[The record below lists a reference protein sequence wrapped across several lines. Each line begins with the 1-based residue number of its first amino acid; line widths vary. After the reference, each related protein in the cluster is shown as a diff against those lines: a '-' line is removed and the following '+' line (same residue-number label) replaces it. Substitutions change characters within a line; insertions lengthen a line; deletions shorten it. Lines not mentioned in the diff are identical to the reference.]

1 MQPRPAGFTL
11 VELLV
16 TLAVLGVLLGIGVPS
31 FRASLERQRIS
42 AAIFM
47 VAAQFATARNT
58 AITRRE
64 IVSLCPSTTGA
75 GCDEGLDW
83 SGGWLMYGGRRRAS
97 QPENPAAVLRHF
109 PPPGHASLH
118 LRSSTGRRA
127 LHFLPDGRSAGSNLR
142 LRVCLAGQLR
152 GEVVV
157 NNLGRV
163 RSRRLPGWQA
173 CEG

>member
-1 MQPRPAGFTL
+1 MQRPAGFTVL
-11 VELLV
+11 ELLV
-16 TLAVLGVLLGIGVPS
+16 TVAVLGVLLGIGLPA
-31 FRASLERQRIS
+31 FRASLEHQRIS
-42 AAIFM
+42 TAVFL

-64 IVSLCPSTTGA
+64 VVSLCPSARGE
-75 GCDEGLDW
+75 GCDETVDW
-83 SGGWLMYGGRRRAS
+83 SGGWLMYGGSRRSS
-97 QPENPAAVLRHF
+97 QPEEPAAILRRF
-109 PPPGHASLH
+109 PPPGHASLRFH
-118 LRSSTGRRA
+118 SSTGRRA

-142 LRVCLAGQLR
+142 LRICLAGQLR

-173 CEG
+173 CDG

>member
-1 MQPRPAGFTL
+1 MQRPSGFTVL
-11 VELLV
+11 ELLV
-16 TLAVLGVLLGIGVPS
+16 TLAVLAVLLGLGIPA

-42 AAIFM
+42 GAVFL
-47 VAAQFATARNT
+47 VAAQFATARHA

-64 IVSLCPSTTGA
+64 VVTLCPSA
-75 GCDEGLDW
+75 GGTECDETMDW
-83 SGGWLMYGGRRRAS
+83 SHGWLMYGGRHRAS
-97 QPENPAAVLRHF
+97 QPEAPQAVLRRF
-109 PPPGHASLH
+109 PPPGHAT
-118 LRSSTGRRA
+118 LRFHSSAGRRA

-142 LRVCLAGQLR
+142 LRICLAGQLR

>member
-1 MQPRPAGFTL
+1 MPRPAGFTV

-16 TLAVLGVLLGIGVPS
+16 TLAVLAILLGVGVPA

-42 AAIFM
+42 AAVFI
-47 VAAQFATARNT
+47 VAAQFATART
-58 AITRRE
+58 SAITRRE
-64 IVSLCPSTTGA
+64 VVSLCPSADNTA
-75 GCDEGLDW
+75 CDEGLDW
-83 SGGWLMYGGRRRAS
+83 SGGWLMYGGARRAS
-97 QPENPAAVLRHF
+97 QPQHPAAVLRRF
-109 PPPGHASLH
+109 PPAGHASLQ

-142 LRVCLAGQLR
+142 LRICLAGRLR

-173 CEG
+173 CDG

>member
-1 MQPRPAGFTL
+1 MQRRTGFTL

-16 TLAVLGVLLGIGVPS
+16 ALAVLAVLLGVGVPT

-42 AAIFM
+42 AAVFV
-47 VAAQFATARNT
+47 VAAQFATARNS

-64 IVSLCPSTTGA
+64 VVSLCPSNNGLD
-75 GCDEGLDW
+75 CDEGLDW
-83 SGGWLMYGGRRRAS
+83 AGGWLMYGGARRAS
-97 QPENPAAVLRHF
+97 QPESPAAVLRHF
-109 PPPGHASLH
+109 PPPGHASLRLH
-118 LRSSTGRRA
+118 SSIGRRA

-142 LRVCLAGQLR
+142 LRICLGGQLR

-163 RSRRLPGWQA
+163 RSRRLPGWQP
-173 CEG
+173 CDG